1 MHIPHR
7 PAESNKSTF
16 GNVLNIA
23 GSVNY
28 RGAAYLSS
36 ASALRTGAGY
46 VTLAAIPTVID
57 SVAALLPDAV
67 FLPLPQKGVTIS
79 KDALPLIEERLSTG
93 AICTLGCGIGSMSN
107 TPDDVTE
114 LVEDT
119 LDLILRKQ
127 NFAVLDA
134 DGLNRLSLSKKNF
147 QFKKRVVMTPHPKE
161 LSRLIHTDLESI
173 LKDRIG
179 AACEASQKF
188 DAIVL
193 LKGHRSIIADGNR
206 YRINETGNSA
216 LAKAGS
222 GDCLTGVIAGFLA
235 QKMEPF
241 DAAVLGAKI
250 HGIAGELASQEL
262 SEYGVLASDLP
273 KYIARALRM

>member
-1 MHIPHR
+1 MHIPNR

-36 ASALRTGAGY
+36 ASALRAGAGY

-57 SVAALLPDAV
+57 SVAPLLPDAV
-67 FLPLPQKGVTIS
+67 FLPLPQKDFTIS
-79 KDALPLIEERLSTG
+79 KEALPLIEERLSTG
-93 AICTLGCGIGSMSN
+93 AVCALGCGIGSMN
-107 TPDDVTE
+107 NAPDDVTE
-114 LVEDT
+114 LVEST

-134 DGLNRLSLSKKNF
+134 DGLNRLSLLKKKF

-161 LSRLIHTDLESI
+161 LSRLMHADLESI

-179 AACEASQKF
+179 SACEASQKF

-193 LKGHRSIIADGNR
+193 LKGHRTVIADGNR

-250 HGIAGELASQEL
+250 HGLAGELASQEL

-273 KYIARALRM
+273 KYIARALRK

>member
-1 MHIPHR
+1 MHIPNR

-36 ASALRTGAGY
+36 ASALRAGAGY

-57 SVAALLPDAV
+57 SVAPLLPDAV
-67 FLPLPQKGVTIS
+67 FLPLPQKDFTIS
-79 KDALPLIEERLSTG
+79 KEALPLIEERLSTG
-93 AICTLGCGIGSMSN
+93 AVCALGCGIGSMN
-107 TPDDVTE
+107 NAPDDVTE
-114 LVEDT
+114 LVEST

-134 DGLNRLSLSKKNF
+134 DGLNRLSLLKKKF

-161 LSRLIHTDLESI
+161 LSRLMHADLESI

-193 LKGHRSIIADGNR
+193 LKGHRTVIADGNR

-250 HGIAGELASQEL
+250 HGLAGELASQEL

-273 KYIARALRM
+273 KYIARALRK

>member
-1 MHIPHR
+1 MHIPNR

-36 ASALRTGAGY
+36 ASALRAGAGY

-57 SVAALLPDAV
+57 SVAPLLPDAV
-67 FLPLPQKGVTIS
+67 FLPLPQKDFTIS
-79 KDALPLIEERLSTG
+79 KEALPLIEERLSTG
-93 AICTLGCGIGSMSN
+93 AVCALGCGIGSMN
-107 TPDDVTE
+107 NAPDDVTG
-114 LVEDT
+114 LVEST

-134 DGLNRLSLSKKNF
+134 DGLNRLSLLKKKF

-161 LSRLIHTDLESI
+161 LSRLMHADLESI

-179 AACEASQKF
+179 SACEASQKF

-193 LKGHRSIIADGNR
+193 LKGHRTVIADGNR

-250 HGIAGELASQEL
+250 HGLAGELASQEL

-273 KYIARALRM
+273 KYIARALRK

>member
-1 MHIPHR
+1 MHIPNR

-36 ASALRTGAGY
+36 ASALRAGAGY
-46 VTLAAIPTVID
+46 VTLAAIPSVID
-57 SVAALLPDAV
+57 SVAPLLPDAV
-67 FLPLPQKGVTIS
+67 FLPLPQKDFTIS
-79 KDALPLIEERLSTG
+79 KEALPLIGERLSTG
-93 AICTLGCGIGSMSN
+93 AVCALGCGIGSMNN

-114 LVEDT
+114 LVEST

-134 DGLNRLSLSKKNF
+134 DGLNRLSLLKKKF

-161 LSRLIHTDLESI
+161 LSRLMHADLESI

-193 LKGHRSIIADGNR
+193 LKGHRTVVADGNR

-250 HGIAGELASQEL
+250 HGLAGELASQEL

-273 KYIARALRM
+273 KYIARALRK

>member
-1 MHIPHR
+1 MHIPNR

-36 ASALRTGAGY
+36 ASALRAGAGY

-57 SVAALLPDAV
+57 SVATLLPDAV
-67 FLPLPQKGVTIS
+67 FLPLPQKGFTIS
-79 KDALPLIEERLSTG
+79 KEALPLIEERLSTG
-93 AICTLGCGIGSMSN
+93 AVCALGCGIGSMN
-107 TPDDVTE
+107 NAPDDVTE
-114 LVEDT
+114 LVEST

-134 DGLNRLSLSKKNF
+134 DGLNRLSLLKKKF

-161 LSRLIHTDLESI
+161 LSRLMHADLESI

-193 LKGHRSIIADGNR
+193 LKGHRTVIADGNR

-250 HGIAGELASQEL
+250 HGLAGELASQEL

-273 KYIARALRM
+273 KYIARALRK